1 MLVTADSRGSLP
13 GLLVVT
19 KLTKTIHGVRR
30 QSTMTPSM
38 WANSQIA
45 IELFPVYIQSTATI
59 IAADRICGD
68 AVIYADVTQISQS
81 AGAHWAP
88 CRVSHIER
96 FSLVLAAA
104 CQRGIPPRMS
114 VAAKPRFRFVTWR
127 AKARL
132 RRVVATDSK
141 TSTRSR
147 DRRGDVRP
155 LSVPSAS
162 DLMFRWQAC
171 LIQREISSS
180 DRLHTLVK

>member
-13 GLLVVT
+13 SLLVVT

-81 AGAHWAP
+81 AGAHRAP

-114 VAAKPRFRFVTWR
+114 VAAKPRFR
-127 AKARL
+127 L
-132 RRVVATDSK
+132 
-141 TSTRSR
+141 SR
-147 DRRGDVRP
+147 DERKRGSAAWWQLTARRQRAAVTD
-155 LSVPSAS
+155 AA
-162 DLMFRWQAC
+162 MFARYRC
-171 LIQREISSS
+171 
-180 DRLHTLVK
+180 RLPAT